1 MKLKRVSYSLAISCS
16 WVYDYELN
24 VCLCVWNISL
34 LLLTCFYSWVL
45 QLTTHVFDVL
55 VVSLCKPAIRKLKI
69 SGQGKLKSIGGITK
83 RGDQILKFQWGDKR
97 REHDFWLKFSGGEG
111 GGILEETMHSCD
123 KQISINHSRVPD
135 LFLDLQ
141 KTLETRILEQ
151 SVQIS

>member
-1 MKLKRVSYSLAISCS
+1 MI
-16 WVYDYELN
+16 
-24 VCLCVWNISL
+24 
-34 LLLTCFYSWVL
+34 
-45 QLTTHVFDVL
+45 FDSNL
-55 VVSLCKPAIRKLKI
+55 V
-69 SGQGKLKSIGGITK
+69 GG
-83 RGDQILKFQWGDKR
+83 R
-97 REHDFWLKFSGGEG
+97 G

>member
-1 MKLKRVSYSLAISCS
+1 MI
-16 WVYDYELN
+16 
-24 VCLCVWNISL
+24 
-34 LLLTCFYSWVL
+34 
-45 QLTTHVFDVL
+45 FDSNL
-55 VVSLCKPAIRKLKI
+55 V
-69 SGQGKLKSIGGITK
+69 GG
-83 RGDQILKFQWGDKR
+83 
-97 REHDFWLKFSGGEG
+97 GGGGGG

>member
-1 MKLKRVSYSLAISCS
+1 MGVPQK
-16 WVYDYELN
+16 
-24 VCLCVWNISL
+24 
-34 LLLTCFYSWVL
+34 
-45 QLTTHVFDVL
+45 
-55 VVSLCKPAIRKLKI
+55 
-69 SGQGKLKSIGGITK
+69 K
-83 RGDQILKFQWGDKR
+83 RGKILKFQWGEAR
-97 REHDFWLKFSGGEG
+97 GGRHDFDSNLVGG